1 MGKFVIL
8 KIAEGDFE
16 RGFPVTLQI
25 GEEGERPFAETDGS
39 LPPAPDI
46 TEFYDRWQS
55 AYRDTE
61 ADFRIK
67 PLVKGQAMK
76 PGTLLQQCRQSADE
90 LKKRIKAWLTSPS
103 RDFQKVRENLLK
115 QLPDE
120 REEIH
125 VFIQTSH
132 PLLKKLPWSEWDIFS
147 DIYTRAEI
155 ALSPPEYSRVKI
167 LPDLSRDRVRILA
180 IIGNS
185 AGIDTQTDQKEIL
198 ALPDAEPM
206 FLEQPQPEELY
217 WQLRDK
223 QGWDILFFAGHSS
236 SSASGD
242 SGQIYINSNSSNNSI
257 TIDELK
263 KALQKA
269 IERGLKLAIFNS
281 CDGLG
286 LAKQLADLNFA
297 QVIVMREPV
306 PDAVAQ
312 SFVNNFLKAFSNGQ
326 PLYPAVREAR
336 DSLEA
341 WERKCPGVSWLPV
354 ICQNPAQ
361 PSATWLRVPDGKK
374 ETPPPP
380 DWVMP
385 VPEKETWQCAR
396 TIAGHSDIIRT
407 VAISPDGKTLATG
420 SLDKTVKL
428 WNLDTGELIDTI
440 AGHSDPVMSVAF
452 SPDGKTLASSCNM
465 AFQDGT
471 IKLWDADTR
480 KLRQTLGSSLL
491 ARRASTLAFSPD
503 GQTLAS
509 GHLEGFIIFVGV
521 IYLWDL
527 NTGKVRSTLK
537 GHAWEASSIAFSA
550 DGQILVSGGIDGA
563 LQIWNWRKEELLNT
577 LNRPSPSDWGGSLIS
592 WFDLG
597 PIYSVAISPDG
608 QTVASGGSEQPI
620 TLWDTGTGRRL
631 RILMEHSGTVYS
643 LAFSPNGKIL
653 ASAGEDSTIRI
664 WNYRTG
670 ELLHTLKHLGPV
682 RCVTFSPDG
691 QTLVSGS
698 EDRTVKVWR
707 VPS

>member
-25 GEEGERPFAETDGS
+25 GAEGERPFAETEGC

-46 TEFYDRWQS
+46 PQLYKRWQS

-61 ADFRIK
+61 ADLRIK
-67 PLVKGQAMK
+67 TGKGQPMNT
-76 PGTLLQQCRQSADE
+76 GTLLQQCRQSANE
-90 LKKRIKAWLTSPS
+90 LKNRIKAWLTSAS

-167 LPDLSRDRVRILA
+167 LPDISRERVRILA

-198 ALPDAEPM
+198 ALPDAELI

-217 WQLRDK
+217 WQLRDE

-242 SGQIYINSNSSNNSI
+242 NGQIYINSNSSNNSI
-257 TIDELK
+257 ILDELK

-312 SFVNNFLKAFSNGQ
+312 AFVKNFLKAFSNGQ
-326 PLYPAVREAR
+326 PLYLAVREAR

-361 PSATWLRVPDGKK
+361 PSATWLRGTDGKK
-374 ETPPPP
+374 ETPPLP

-396 TIAGHSDIIRT
+396 TIAGHSDRIKT

-420 SLDKTVKL
+420 SFDKTVKL

-440 AGHSDPVMSVAF
+440 AGHSNTIRSVAF
-452 SPDGKTLASSCNM
+452 SPDGKILASSVYGI

-480 KLRQTLGSSLL
+480 KLRQTLEISLL
-491 ARRASTLAFSPD
+491 YWGGDFLVFSPD
-503 GQTLAS
+503 GQTLARAN
-509 GHLEGFIIFVGV
+509 GPTIK
-521 IYLWDL
+521 LWDL

-537 GHAWEASSIAFSA
+537 GHGWQVNSIAFSA
-550 DGQILVSGGIDGA
+550 DGQILVSGGLDGA
-563 LQIWNWRKEELLNT
+563 VKIWNWPTEELLNT
-577 LNRPSPSDWGGSLIS
+577 FNRPSPSNWVVSLVFWLDFS
-592 WFDLG
+592 FG
-597 PIYSVAISPDG
+597 MIYSVAISPDR
-608 QTVASGGSEQPI
+608 QTVASGGYDQPV

-631 RILMEHSGTVYS
+631 RILGEHSGTVYS
-643 LAFSPNGKIL
+643 VAFSPNGKIL
-653 ASAGEDSTIRI
+653 ASGGEDSTIRI

-670 ELLHTLKHLGPV
+670 ELLQTLKHLGPV
-682 RCVTFSPDG
+682 QCVTFSPDG

-707 VPS
+707 VPY